1 MPIFNRNPC
10 KGSRRSC
17 FVRKRRFSNQTVNPR
32 EKNVTIAKPDH
43 PAIVSP
49 LLECEFVWRLSGM
62 ITIKS
67 HSGVTNPEERLR
79 PCKAID
85 FRMTKIDTRRFSVTT
100 TSKSC
105 DHYQSDADRPF
116 PKDRWA
122 EHLTI
127 ARISRHR
134 SSVI

>member
-1 MPIFNRNPC
+1 
-10 KGSRRSC
+10 
-17 FVRKRRFSNQTVNPR
+17 
-32 EKNVTIAKPDH
+32 
-43 PAIVSP
+43 
-49 LLECEFVWRLSGM
+49 M

-105 DHYQSDADRPF
+105 HHYQSDADRPIF
-116 PKDRWA
+116 PR
-122 EHLTI
+122 I
-127 ARISRHR
+127 VGSNISRLEELWYHAIVLPSFKNIGFQLSLKQMEIVVR
-134 SSVI
+134 QPSIIRLFNDNVVSIVLFPLFILFSQH

>member
-1 MPIFNRNPC
+1 
-10 KGSRRSC
+10 
-17 FVRKRRFSNQTVNPR
+17 
-32 EKNVTIAKPDH
+32 
-43 PAIVSP
+43 
-49 LLECEFVWRLSGM
+49 M

-100 TSKSC
+100 TSKSY

-116 PKDRWA
+116 PKDRWD

-127 ARISRHR
+127 GRNFGITPSFLRHLRILVSNFR
-134 SSVI
+134 